1 MYVSFKEICRSFFEV
16 CDMHNKKYKNGLKK
30 NCLQAALT
38 WFHIWKFKELCIFH
52 SSFLMLLFRKKF
64 NFSRT
69 GGSTKF
75 QRVWQCCQVWNN
87 FEKYKQSSDVWI
99 ILETYFSYFYIYV
112 ALACKFSRTAG
123 LKRNNK
129 VSENLAILQYFSW
142 SIWNH
147 YETNRQSSVVFFL
160 LQIH

>member
-1 MYVSFKEICRSFFEV
+1 MYVSFKEICRSYFEV
-16 CDMHNKKYKNGLKK
+16 CDMHNEKYKNGLKK
-30 NCLQAALT
+30 NCLQADLT
-38 WFHIWKFKELCIFH
+38 WFHIWKSCAFFILLSLCC
-52 SSFLMLLFRKKF
+52 SFVQSLTFQER
-64 NFSRT
+64 R
-69 GGSTKF
+69 GSTKF

-147 YETNRQSSVVFFL
+147 YEKNRQSSVVFFL